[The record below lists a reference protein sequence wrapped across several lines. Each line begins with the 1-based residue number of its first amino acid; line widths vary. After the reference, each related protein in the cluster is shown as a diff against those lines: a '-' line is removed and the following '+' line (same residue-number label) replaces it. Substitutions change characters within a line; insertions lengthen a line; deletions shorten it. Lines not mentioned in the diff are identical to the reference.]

1 MTKTSV
7 LLAATALL
15 VLAGA
20 AAAAIPDQPTFHRD
34 VEPILQANCQN
45 CHRSKPIDISGMVAP
60 FALTSYEE
68 ARPWAK
74 SVARAVSAKEMPPW
88 FATEEFHGVF
98 ENERSLTED
107 EIATIVRWAN
117 TGATK
122 GDAADAPAP
131 LEFRD
136 SKWWLGQPD
145 LIIKLP
151 EPLWVGDDVVDWQP
165 SVYIEITEDML
176 PKDRFLKAIE
186 CRPGS
191 EWVHHVVIND
201 MAPSGSGDELSEI
214 AGKLIGGLA
223 PGSEPALHPEGF
235 GTLLRTGAKLR
246 VNMHYNKEAGEGTGF
261 WDQTEM
267 GFFFYPEGA
276 VVREVQNAPIGLL
289 DFEIP
294 PLESDWVV
302 GMARTFDRPFSVL
315 SLLPH
320 MHVRGVAA
328 TFEAFYPD
336 GRQEV
341 LLDVPE
347 YDYNWQVDYQ
357 YPEPRHFPAGTR
369 IEVTMTFDN
378 STENESNPDPN
389 KAISF
394 GLLTQDE
401 MALGFMQWSWD
412 DEEMPGATGG
422 GGQ

>member
-15 VLAGA
+15 VFAGA

-176 PKDRFLKAIE
+176 PKDRFLKAIDLHE
-186 CRPGS
+186 KHGPRVLG
-191 EWVHHVVIND
+191 V
-201 MAPSGSGDELSEI
+201 SG
-214 AGKLIGGLA
+214 
-223 PGSEPALHPEGF
+223 
-235 GTLLRTGAKLR
+235 
-246 VNMHYNKEAGEGTGF
+246 VNRRFRRLYA
-261 WDQTEM
+261 
-267 GFFFYPEGA
+267 
-276 VVREVQNAPIGLL
+276 
-289 DFEIP
+289 
-294 PLESDWVV
+294 
-302 GMARTFDRPFSVL
+302 
-315 SLLPH
+315 
-320 MHVRGVAA
+320 
-328 TFEAFYPD
+328 
-336 GRQEV
+336 
-341 LLDVPE
+341 
-347 YDYNWQVDYQ
+347 
-357 YPEPRHFPAGTR
+357 
-369 IEVTMTFDN
+369 
-378 STENESNPDPN
+378 
-389 KAISF
+389 
-394 GLLTQDE
+394 
-401 MALGFMQWSWD
+401 
-412 DEEMPGATGG
+412 
-422 GGQ
+422 